1 MEYGVI
7 YSKRK
12 TISISIK
19 KGNVIVKAPIGTDN
33 KTIEELSKL
42 EYLIGMRFHA
52 CLISAKARVKT
63 LGINYDVKVQNLAK
77 AVGFPSVKL
86 DEKTLTGK
94 FEELLNIDTS
104 QYKIPEV
111 KFPEI

>member
-1 MEYGVI
+1 MLESRNVKSEI
-7 YSKRK
+7 YHDMDIAQ
-12 TISISIK
+12 TI
-19 KGNVIVKAPIGTDN
+19 D
-33 KTIEELSKL
+33 ELTKL

-52 CLISAKARVKT
+52 CLISAKTGVKT

-94 FEELLNIDTS
+94 FEELINQDSS
-104 QYKIPEV
+104 QYNIPEF